1 MPVTQ
6 INFVAVFVTALSPF
20 ALGALWY
27 SPFAFGRLWAESHGY
42 DKEKMIEMQ
51 ASAAR
56 AYVVSFLCY
65 LFMAL
70 VLSILVALTGVATF
84 VQGMWLGTLVWAGFA
99 FTIGLTGNMFSDKP
113 LSAFLIDTG
122 YQLVYLNVMGGIL
135 AAWR

>member
-1 MPVTQ
+1 MPVTH
-6 INFVAVFVTALSPF
+6 INFLAVCVAGLSAF
-20 ALGALWY
+20 AIGAIWY
-27 SPFAFGRLWAESHGY
+27 SPLAFGKLWLGIHGY
-42 DKEKMIEMQ
+42 DQEKMKELE
-51 ASAAR
+51 ASAGR
-56 AYVVSFLCY
+56 AYGVSLLCY

-99 FTIGLTGNMFSDKP
+99 FTIGLTGNMFSEKP
-113 LSAFLIDTG
+113 LSAFLLDTG

>member
-1 MPVTQ
+1 MPITQ
-6 INFVAVFVTALSPF
+6 INFLAVLVAGICPF
-20 ALGALWY
+20 AIGAVWY
-27 SPFAFGRLWAESHGY
+27 SPIAFGKLWAESHGY
-42 DKEKMIEMQ
+42 G
-51 ASAAR
+51 AAKLKGMYQR
-56 AYVVSFLCY
+56 AFGVSLLCY

-84 VQGMWLGTLVWAGFA
+84 VQGMWLGTLAWAGFA

-122 YQLVYLNVMGGIL
+122 YQLIYLNVMGGIL